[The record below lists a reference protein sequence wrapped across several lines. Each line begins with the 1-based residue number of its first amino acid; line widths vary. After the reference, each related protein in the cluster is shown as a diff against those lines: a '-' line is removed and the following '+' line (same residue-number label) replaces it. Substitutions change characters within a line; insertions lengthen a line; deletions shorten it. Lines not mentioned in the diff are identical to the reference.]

1 MLETIHLQL
10 IYLFNFFLI
19 FHLFVEICLV
29 FLHGYTCIFVSWA
42 SGFNLSDV
50 TVAALVLW
58 KTVKLVVV
66 VRIKLVSN
74 TFFCIS
80 R

>member
-1 MLETIHLQL
+1 MLEAIHLQL
-10 IYLFNFFLI
+10 IYLIFLI

>member
-1 MLETIHLQL
+1 MLEAIRLQL
-10 IYLFNFFLI
+10 FIYLFNFLI